1 MRTSGGENKAAAN
14 KTKQSVGGMEKLHA
28 RSTNPPRAADRN
40 KKKRSDLGVAR

>member
-14 KTKQSVGGMEKLHA
+14 KTKQSVGGMEKLHV
-28 RSTNPPRAADRN
+28 STNPPRAADRN